1 MPQQDRKV
9 EADVHAAFQINPR
22 EKDVLETP
30 RPEWVV
36 ITWQRR
42 DRTTRPGR
50 TELGS
55 EGTRDYSRDWS
66 FQEQR
71 TAQGSYMS
79 KLRQGIVSQ

>member
-55 EGTRDYSRDWS
+55 EGTRDYSS
-66 FQEQR
+66 
-71 TAQGSYMS
+71 S
-79 KLRQGIVSQ
+79 KATGLSRNRGRHRQVT